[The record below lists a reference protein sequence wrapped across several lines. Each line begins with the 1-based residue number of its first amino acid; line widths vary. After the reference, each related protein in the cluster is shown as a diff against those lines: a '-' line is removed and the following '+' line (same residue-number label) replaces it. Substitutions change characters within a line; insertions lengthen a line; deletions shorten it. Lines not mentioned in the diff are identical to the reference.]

1 MKKEKGLTYIERAD
15 ARDIQYVLS
24 ILIDIRIS
32 VEHCASR
39 QFDIVKMNPCII
51 KIVAV
56 ILGAAAFDHY
66 FYTFITS

>member
-1 MKKEKGLTYIERAD
+1 MHYDASDNFWTKITTPQKITYSMKYKR
-15 ARDIQYVLS
+15 
-24 ILIDIRIS
+24 IL
-32 VEHCASR
+32 
-39 QFDIVKMNPCII
+39 

>member
-1 MKKEKGLTYIERAD
+1 MKYKR
-15 ARDIQYVLS
+15 
-24 ILIDIRIS
+24 IL
-32 VEHCASR
+32 
-39 QFDIVKMNPCII
+39 